1 MGNLL
6 KQIWHYACWPLLAF
20 VIFSCVQAVCMIP
33 MGIMEDTSEQ
43 PLPSYLMGASL
54 AVSNILTIVIILL
67 IPNFGLRS
75 AFNKVGSKAGTA
87 LVGVIGTLAGALTC
101 NLLNE
106 TLSLELPS
114 SFESLFQIIS
124 ESWIGLIT
132 VGVLGPIAE
141 EVVFRGGIMRPLLNR
156 GASPWLAL
164 TVSALMFGFAHG
176 NLAQGF
182 FAMLLG
188 ILLGILYLRTRSLVL
203 CSLCH
208 IINNSCSLAL
218 MVIYG
223 EAAKDMKL
231 SDMLCGSALM
241 WMILLGVLCIV
252 SMIVFWR
259 HTKRESMA

>member
-1 MGNLL
+1 MENFL
-6 KQIWHYACWPLLAF
+6 KKVWNYACWPLLAI

-33 MGIMEDTSEQ
+33 LGIVEDASEQ
-43 PLPSYLMGASL
+43 SLPPYLMGACL
-54 AVSNILTIVIILL
+54 AVSNILTILIIML
-67 IPNFGLRS
+67 IPNFGLRN
-75 AFNKVGSKAGTA
+75 AFNKVGSKTGTA
-87 LVGVIGTLAGALTC
+87 MVGVIGTLAGAMTC

-106 TLSLELPS
+106 TLSLELPDT
-114 SFESLFQIIS
+114 FESLFQTIS
-124 ESWIGLIT
+124 ESWLGLVS
-132 VGVLGPIAE
+132 VGLLGPIAE

-156 GASPWLAL
+156 GASPLMAL
-164 TVSALMFGFAHG
+164 GVSALMFGFAHG

-231 SDMLCGSALM
+231 SDMLCGSAVM
-241 WMILLGVLCIV
+241 WMILFGVLCV
-252 SMIVFWR
+252 VCMMIFWR
-259 HTKRESMA
+259 HTKREFMA